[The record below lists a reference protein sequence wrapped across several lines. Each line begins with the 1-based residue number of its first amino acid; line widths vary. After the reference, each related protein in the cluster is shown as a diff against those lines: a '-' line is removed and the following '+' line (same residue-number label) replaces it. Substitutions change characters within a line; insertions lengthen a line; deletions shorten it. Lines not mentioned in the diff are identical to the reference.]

1 MKARVVFRH
10 GTTVYASCFLVC
22 LYLEQVLREDEETFV
37 VLFLG
42 VVMDSFLMMPV
53 ERSFSSTHLVSLI
66 IVILV
71 YLGSGWMKDN
81 KRFVENTLFFV
92 RSLLYAGGLSV
103 VIYLLS
109 GSIYK
114 SIQYIFEIWQDEA
127 ERIIAY
133 TAFVVFSIIFPLL
146 FLMFNERR
154 ERSWLPFKSKL
165 FDVLLNYVLSPA
177 LLIYAVILYLYFI
190 KIAVL
195 WSLPKGAVASIVVSF
210 TAAAF
215 ILKDVRFFLPG
226 GITIGFMIMPA
237 LLCFRR
243 W

>member
-1 MKARVVFRH
+1 MRRR
-10 GTTVYASCFLVC
+10 L
-22 LYLEQVLREDEETFV
+22 LYYFSALLWIP
-37 VLFLG
+37 
-42 VVMDSFLMMPV
+42 FLMMPV

-81 KRFVENTLFFV
+81 KRFCGKYAFLCPVAFICGRGFRWLFICCPD
-92 RSLLYAGGLSV
+92 RS
-103 VIYLLS
+103 
-109 GSIYK
+109 YK

-133 TAFVVFSIIFPLL
+133 TAFIVFSIIFPLL

-154 ERSWLPFKSKL
+154 ERSWLPSKSKL

-190 KIAVL
+190 KML
-195 WSLPKGAVASIVVSF
+195 SCGHCL
-210 TAAAF
+210 
-215 ILKDVRFFLPG
+215 RER
-226 GITIGFMIMPA
+226 
-237 LLCFRR
+237 LLL
-243 W
+243 